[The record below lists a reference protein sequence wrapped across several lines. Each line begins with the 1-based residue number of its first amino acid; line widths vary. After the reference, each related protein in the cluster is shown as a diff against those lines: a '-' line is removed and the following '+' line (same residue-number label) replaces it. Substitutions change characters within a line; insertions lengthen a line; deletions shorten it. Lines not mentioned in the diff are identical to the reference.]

1 MHCLFGSSKPKQIT
15 TCQHRCIPDFKKQ
28 LLKLGLQGNDLN
40 WLMNISLRLTASITL
55 YVRMKYWR
63 HPINSNFMDM
73 CFSTFSTFL
82 GFSNYSHS
90 IKYR

>member
-1 MHCLFGSSKPKQIT
+1 
-15 TCQHRCIPDFKKQ
+15 
-28 LLKLGLQGNDLN
+28 
-40 WLMNISLRLTASITL
+40 MNISLRLTASITL

-90 IKYR
+90 IKYRLKKKLLENRQNCQYYKDSKVIFYFIFKIQEN